1 MGKFMD
7 LLRNISALELT
18 VWSIAIGSVC
28 AILFT
33 YYNRTIL
40 GGFVRTL
47 ISKEA
52 LSIDSAITLAEA
64 GYQKNAFIRRA
75 LMKRDTFRKIV
86 FEVDDEIMIASEGH
100 SFSARTKPINLNTAR
115 FYVAQENKIMAELR
129 YDNKGADIFGIITSI
144 IVVLALAYVVTLVVP
159 HLIGAF

>member
-1 MGKFMD
+1 MD

-144 IVVLALAYVVTLVVP
+144 IVVLALAYVVTLAVP
-159 HLIGAF
+159 HLVGAF

>member
-1 MGKFMD
+1 MGNFMD

-64 GYQKNAFIRRA
+64 GYQKNTFIRRA

-159 HLIGAF
+159 HLVGAF

>member
-7 LLRNISALELT
+7 WLRNISALELT

-75 LMKRDTFRKIV
+75 LLKRDTFRKIV
-86 FEVDDEIMIASEGH
+86 FEVDDEIMVASEGH

-144 IVVLALAYVVTLVVP
+144 IVVLALAYVVTLAVP
-159 HLIGAF
+159 HLVGAF

>member
-1 MGKFMD
+1 MGNFMD

-159 HLIGAF
+159 HLVGAF

>member
-1 MGKFMD
+1 MD
-7 LLRNISALELT
+7 WLRNISALELT
-18 VWSIAIGSVC
+18 VWSIAVGSVI
-28 AILFT
+28 AILFA

-52 LSIDSAITLAEA
+52 LSIDTAITLNEA
-64 GYQKNAFIRRA
+64 GYQKNAFVKRA
-75 LMKRDTFRKIV
+75 LLKRDTFRKIV
-86 FEVDDEIMIASEGH
+86 FEVDDEIKVASEGH

-115 FYVAQENKIMAELR
+115 FYVAKENRIMAEHR
-129 YDNKGADIFGIITSI
+129 YDNQGADIFGVITSI

-159 HLIGAF
+159 QLIDAF